1 MTPTLESTRTAAW
14 ALAALVASACAHP
27 HPSSRSTA
35 MTDQNKRDVA
45 NLFETCFNLG
55 DLGLLDRLV
64 SPDYV
69 GVQGA
74 KGPAGVRGAVTWHW
88 TGTHTAAFRTYPA
101 TGKAMTNTGAG
112 IFRFKDGKIVA
123 AALETDRLG
132 F

>member
-27 HPSSRSTA
+27 HPSPRSTT
-35 MTDQNKRDVA
+35 MTDQNKRDVT

-74 KGPAGVRGAVTWHW
+74 KGPAGFRGV
-88 TGTHTAAFRTYPA
+88 GERAAEPGHDA
-101 TGKAMTNTGAG
+101 PEAG
-112 IFRFKDGKIVA
+112 GSLR
-123 AALETDRLG
+123 AL
-132 F
+132 